1 MAVHGLLSLKPQV
14 ASCQHCK
21 KFLHQTWANLIKS
34 TLVFGAKKTLTIGER
49 TMIEFLHYLDE
60 SNLAYLIM
68 LFCFLLM
75 TRLHLNAVAEITRLR
90 KIMKQVA
97 R

>member
-1 MAVHGLLSLKPQV
+1 
-14 ASCQHCK
+14 
-21 KFLHQTWANLIKS
+21 
-34 TLVFGAKKTLTIGER
+34 
-49 TMIEFLHYLDE
+49 MIEFLQYLDE

-75 TRLHLNAVAEITRLR
+75 ARLHLNAVAEITRLR
-90 KIMKQVA
+90 KIMKQVM

>member
-1 MAVHGLLSLKPQV
+1 
-14 ASCQHCK
+14 
-21 KFLHQTWANLIKS
+21 
-34 TLVFGAKKTLTIGER
+34 
-49 TMIEFLHYLDE
+49 MIEFVQYLDE

-75 TRLHLNAVAEITRLR
+75 ARLRLNALTEIARLR
-90 KIMKQVA
+90 KIMKQVM

>member
-1 MAVHGLLSLKPQV
+1 
-14 ASCQHCK
+14 
-21 KFLHQTWANLIKS
+21 
-34 TLVFGAKKTLTIGER
+34 
-49 TMIEFLHYLDE
+49 MIEFLQYLDE

-68 LFCFLLM
+68 LFCFLVM

>member
-1 MAVHGLLSLKPQV
+1 
-14 ASCQHCK
+14 
-21 KFLHQTWANLIKS
+21 
-34 TLVFGAKKTLTIGER
+34 
-49 TMIEFLHYLDE
+49 MIEFLQYLDE

-90 KIMKQVA
+90 KIMKQVL

>member
-1 MAVHGLLSLKPQV
+1 ML
-14 ASCQHCK
+14 
-21 KFLHQTWANLIKS
+21 
-34 TLVFGAKKTLTIGER
+34 
-49 TMIEFLHYLDE
+49 EFLQYLDE

-75 TRLHLNAVAEITRLR
+75 TRLHLNALTEIARLR
-90 KIMKQVA
+90 KIMKQVM

>member
-1 MAVHGLLSLKPQV
+1 
-14 ASCQHCK
+14 
-21 KFLHQTWANLIKS
+21 
-34 TLVFGAKKTLTIGER
+34 
-49 TMIEFLHYLDE
+49 MIEFLQPMIEFLQYLDE

-75 TRLHLNAVAEITRLR
+75 ARLHLNALTEIARLR
-90 KIMKQVA
+90 AVLKQVM

>member
-1 MAVHGLLSLKPQV
+1 
-14 ASCQHCK
+14 
-21 KFLHQTWANLIKS
+21 
-34 TLVFGAKKTLTIGER
+34 
-49 TMIEFLHYLDE
+49 MIEFVQYLDE

-75 TRLHLNAVAEITRLR
+75 TRLHLNALTEIARLR
-90 KIMKQVA
+90 KIMKQVM

>member
-1 MAVHGLLSLKPQV
+1 
-14 ASCQHCK
+14 
-21 KFLHQTWANLIKS
+21 
-34 TLVFGAKKTLTIGER
+34 
-49 TMIEFLHYLDE
+49 MIEFSQPMIEFVQYLDE

-75 TRLHLNAVAEITRLR
+75 ARSRAKALGEVARLR
-90 KIMKQVA
+90 TVLKQVM

>member
-34 TLVFGAKKTLTIGER
+34 TLAFGAKKILTTGER
-49 TMIEFLHYLDE
+49 TMIEFLQYLDE

-68 LFCFLLM
+68 LFCFLVM
-75 TRLHLNAVAEITRLR
+75 TRLHLNALTEITRLR
-90 KIMKQVA
+90 KIMKQVM

>member
-1 MAVHGLLSLKPQV
+1 
-14 ASCQHCK
+14 
-21 KFLHQTWANLIKS
+21 
-34 TLVFGAKKTLTIGER
+34 
-49 TMIEFLHYLDE
+49 MIEFLQYLDE

>member
-1 MAVHGLLSLKPQV
+1 
-14 ASCQHCK
+14 
-21 KFLHQTWANLIKS
+21 
-34 TLVFGAKKTLTIGER
+34 
-49 TMIEFLHYLDE
+49 MIEFLQYLDE

-75 TRLHLNAVAEITRLR
+75 TRLHLNALTEIARLR
-90 KIMKQVA
+90 KIMKQVM

>member
-1 MAVHGLLSLKPQV
+1 
-14 ASCQHCK
+14 
-21 KFLHQTWANLIKS
+21 
-34 TLVFGAKKTLTIGER
+34 
-49 TMIEFLHYLDE
+49 MIEFVQFLDE

-75 TRLHLNAVAEITRLR
+75 ARSRAKAVGEVARLR
-90 KIMKQVA
+90 AVFKQVM

>member
-1 MAVHGLLSLKPQV
+1 
-14 ASCQHCK
+14 
-21 KFLHQTWANLIKS
+21 
-34 TLVFGAKKTLTIGER
+34 
-49 TMIEFLHYLDE
+49 MIEFLHYLDE

-68 LFCFLLM
+68 LFCFLVM

-90 KIMKQVA
+90 KIMKQVM

>member
-1 MAVHGLLSLKPQV
+1 
-14 ASCQHCK
+14 
-21 KFLHQTWANLIKS
+21 
-34 TLVFGAKKTLTIGER
+34 
-49 TMIEFLHYLDE
+49 MIEFLQYLDE

-68 LFCFLLM
+68 LFCFLVM

-90 KIMKQVA
+90 KIMKQVM

>member
-14 ASCQHCK
+14 ANCQHCNK
-21 KFLHQTWANLIKS
+21 SLHQTWANLIKS
-34 TLVFGAKKTLTIGER
+34 TLVFGAKKILTTGER
-49 TMIEFLHYLDE
+49 IMIEFLQYLDE

-75 TRLHLNAVAEITRLR
+75 ARLHLNALTEITRLR
-90 KIMKQVA
+90 KIMKQVM

>member
-1 MAVHGLLSLKPQV
+1 
-14 ASCQHCK
+14 
-21 KFLHQTWANLIKS
+21 
-34 TLVFGAKKTLTIGER
+34 
-49 TMIEFLHYLDE
+49 MIEFLQYLDE

-68 LFCFLLM
+68 LFCFLVM
-75 TRLHLNAVAEITRLR
+75 ARLHLNAVAEITRLR

>member
-1 MAVHGLLSLKPQV
+1 
-14 ASCQHCK
+14 
-21 KFLHQTWANLIKS
+21 
-34 TLVFGAKKTLTIGER
+34 
-49 TMIEFLHYLDE
+49 MIEFVQYLDE

-75 TRLHLNAVAEITRLR
+75 ARSRAKAVGEVARLR
-90 KIMKQVA
+90 KIMKQVM

>member
-34 TLVFGAKKTLTIGER
+34 TLVFGAKKILTTGEKI
-49 TMIEFLHYLDE
+49 MIEFLQYLDE

-68 LFCFLLM
+68 LFCFLVM
-75 TRLHLNAVAEITRLR
+75 ARLHLNALTEITRLR
-90 KIMKQVA
+90 KIMKQVM

>member
-1 MAVHGLLSLKPQV
+1 
-14 ASCQHCK
+14 
-21 KFLHQTWANLIKS
+21 
-34 TLVFGAKKTLTIGER
+34 
-49 TMIEFLHYLDE
+49 MIEFVQYLDE

-75 TRLHLNAVAEITRLR
+75 TRLHLKALTEIARLR
-90 KIMKQVA
+90 KIMKQVM

>member
-1 MAVHGLLSLKPQV
+1 
-14 ASCQHCK
+14 
-21 KFLHQTWANLIKS
+21 
-34 TLVFGAKKTLTIGER
+34 
-49 TMIEFLHYLDE
+49 MIEFVQYLDE

-75 TRLHLNAVAEITRLR
+75 ARLHHNALTEIARLR
-90 KIMKQVA
+90 KIMKQVM

>member
-1 MAVHGLLSLKPQV
+1 
-14 ASCQHCK
+14 
-21 KFLHQTWANLIKS
+21 
-34 TLVFGAKKTLTIGER
+34 
-49 TMIEFLHYLDE
+49 MIEFVQYLDK

-75 TRLHLNAVAEITRLR
+75 ARLHLNALTEIARLR
-90 KIMKQVA
+90 KIMKQVM

>member
-1 MAVHGLLSLKPQV
+1 V

-34 TLVFGAKKTLTIGER
+34 TLVFGAKKKLTTGER
-49 TMIEFLHYLDE
+49 IMIEFLQYLDE

-68 LFCFLLM
+68 LFCFLVM
-75 TRLHLNAVAEITRLR
+75 TRLHLNALTEITRLR
-90 KIMKQVA
+90 KIMKQVM

>member
-14 ASCQHCK
+14 AVCQHCK
-21 KFLHQTWANLIKS
+21 KFLHQIWANLIKS
-34 TLVFGAKKTLTIGER
+34 TLVFGAKKTLIIGER
-49 TMIEFLHYLDE
+49 TMIEFLQYLDE

-68 LFCFLLM
+68 LFCFLVM
-75 TRLHLNAVAEITRLR
+75 TRLHLNALTEITRLR
-90 KIMKQVA
+90 KIMKQVM